1 MKNSEKFLKKL
12 KLVIVSHIIT
22 ALLIIGFLTKIV
34 LIDLLPYIEKKYVI
48 YSYIILVIFV
58 LIILY
63 EIITTRYNY
72 SMTEKRMICDELDN
86 KLDKEFPRY
95 GLYITENYI
104 VHTSKPYDIYSVV
117 AVPIEKIDGIFLGIT
132 YISRD
137 EFTNSRAHRIYVLI
151 ITSGTKYYQVIS
163 TDPLYKEKVA
173 RIDEMGNYLLERC
186 FNAERLSRPRIHRM
200 KNH

>member
-22 ALLIIGFLTKIV
+22 ALLIIGYLTKIA
-34 LIDLLPYIEKKYVI
+34 LIDLLPYLEKKYVI
-48 YSYIILVIFV
+48 PFYIILVIFI

-72 SMTEKRMICDELDN
+72 SEEEKRIICDELDN

-95 GLYITENYI
+95 GLYITKNYI
-104 VHTSKPYDIYSVV
+104 VHTRKPYDIYSVV
-117 AVPIEKIDGIFLGIT
+117 AVPIEEVDGIFMGETLRQGEFKA
-132 YISRD
+132 YIL
-137 EFTNSRAHRIYVLI
+137 VL
-151 ITSGTKYYQVIS
+151 TSGTKYYQVIS
-163 TDPLYKEKVA
+163 ADYLYKEKIA

-186 FNAERLSRPRIHRM
+186 YNAVELSYPTVHRT
-200 KNH
+200 KNRKNSF

>member
-22 ALLIIGFLTKIV
+22 ALLIIGYLTKIA
-34 LIDLLPYIEKKYVI
+34 LIDLLPYLEKKYVI
-48 YSYIILVIFV
+48 PFYIILVIFI

-72 SMTEKRMICDELDN
+72 SEEEKRIICDELDN

-104 VHTSKPYDIYSVV
+104 VHTRKPYDIYSVV
-117 AVPIEKIDGIFLGIT
+117 AIPIEAIDGIFMGETLRQGEFKA
-132 YISRD
+132 YIL
-137 EFTNSRAHRIYVLI
+137 VL
-151 ITSGTKYYQVIS
+151 TSGTKYYQVIS
-163 TDPLYKEKVA
+163 ADYLYKKKIA

-186 FNAERLSRPRIHRM
+186 YNAVELSRPMVHRT
-200 KNH
+200 KNRKNSF

>member
-22 ALLIIGFLTKIV
+22 ALLIIGYLTKIA
-34 LIDLLPYIEKKYVI
+34 LIDLLPYLEKKYVI
-48 YSYIILVIFV
+48 PFYIILVIFI

-72 SMTEKRMICDELDN
+72 SEEEKRIICDELDN

-104 VHTSKPYDIYSVV
+104 VHTRKPYDIYSVV
-117 AVPIEKIDGIFLGIT
+117 AVPIEEVDGIFMGETLRQGEFKA
-132 YISRD
+132 YIL
-137 EFTNSRAHRIYVLI
+137 VL
-151 ITSGTKYYQVIS
+151 TSGTKYYQVIS
-163 TDPLYKEKVA
+163 ADYLYKEKIA

-186 FNAERLSRPRIHRM
+186 YNAVELSYPTVHRT
-200 KNH
+200 KNRKNSF

>member
-22 ALLIIGFLTKIV
+22 ALLIIGYLTKIA
-34 LIDLLPYIEKKYVI
+34 LIDLLPYLEKKYVI
-48 YSYIILVIFV
+48 PFYIVLVIFI

-63 EIITTRYNY
+63 EMITTRYNY
-72 SMTEKRMICDELDN
+72 SEEEKRIICDELDN

-104 VHTSKPYDIYSVV
+104 VHTSKTYDIYRVV
-117 AVPIEKIDGIFLGIT
+117 AVPIEKVDGI
-132 YISRD
+132 YIGKIIIRSGKPRKY
-137 EFTNSRAHRIYVLI
+137 SLI
-151 ITSGTKYYQVIS
+151 LTSGTKMYQVIS
-163 TDPLYKEKVA
+163 SDLLYKEKIA

-186 FNAERLSRPRIHRM
+186 YNAVELSRPMVHRT
-200 KNH
+200 KNRKNSF

>member
-48 YSYIILVIFV
+48 YSYIILVIFI

-72 SMTEKRMICDELDN
+72 SMTEKRMICEELDN

-104 VHTSKPYDIYSVV
+104 VHTSKPYDIYNVV
-117 AVPIEKIDGIFLGIT
+117 AVPIEKIDGI
-132 YISRD
+132 YIGKVIIRSGKPRKY
-137 EFTNSRAHRIYVLI
+137 SLI
-151 ITSGTKYYQVIS
+151 LTSGTKIYYVIT

-186 FNAERLSRPRIHRM
+186 FNAERLSYPRIHRT
-200 KNH
+200 KNRQNSF

>member
-22 ALLIIGFLTKIV
+22 ALLIIGYLTKIA
-34 LIDLLPYIEKKYVI
+34 LIDLLPYFEKKYVI
-48 YSYIILVIFV
+48 PFYIILVIFI

-72 SMTEKRMICDELDN
+72 SEEEKRIICDELDN
-86 KLDKEFPRY
+86 KLDKVFPRY

-104 VHTSKPYDIYSVV
+104 VHTSKTYDIYSVV
-117 AVPIEKIDGIFLGIT
+117 AVPIEKIDGI
-132 YISRD
+132 YIGKIIIRSGKPIKY
-137 EFTNSRAHRIYVLI
+137 SLI
-151 ITSGTKYYQVIS
+151 LTSGTKMYHVINS
-163 TDPLYKEKVA
+163 DPLYKEKIA

-186 FNAERLSRPRIHRM
+186 YNAVELSRPMVYRT
-200 KNH
+200 KNRKNSF

>member
-34 LIDLLPYIEKKYVI
+34 LIDLLPYLEKKYVI
-48 YSYIILVIFV
+48 SFYIILVIFI

-72 SMTEKRMICDELDN
+72 SEEEKRIICDELDN
-86 KLDKEFPRY
+86 KLDKVFPRY

-104 VHTSKPYDIYSVV
+104 VHTSKTYDIYRVV
-117 AVPIEKIDGIFLGIT
+117 AVPIEAIDGIYIGIT
-132 YISRD
+132 RVGRD
-137 EFTNSRAHRIYVLI
+137 DFIGTNAYTIYELFL
-151 ITSGTKYYQVIS
+151 TSGTKYYKVIS
-163 TDPLYKEKVA
+163 TDPLYKEKIA

-186 FNAERLSRPRIHRM
+186 YNAVELSYPTVRRK

>member
-22 ALLIIGFLTKIV
+22 ALLIIGFLTKIA
-34 LIDLLPYIEKKYVI
+34 LIDLLPYFERKYVI
-48 YSYIILVIFV
+48 SFYLILVIFI

-63 EIITTRYNY
+63 ELITTRYNY
-72 SMTEKRMICDELDN
+72 SEEEKRIICDELDN

-104 VHTSKPYDIYSVV
+104 VHTRKPYDIYSVV
-117 AVPIEKIDGIFLGIT
+117 AVPIEAIDGI
-132 YISRD
+132 YIGKIIRSGVK
-137 EFTNSRAHRIYVLI
+137 YVLI
-151 ITSGTKYYQVIS
+151 LTSDTKYYQVIS
-163 TDPLYKEKVA
+163 TDHLYKEKIA

-186 FNAERLSRPRIHRM
+186 YNAAKLPYPKIYRR
-200 KNH
+200 KNRKNLY

>member
-22 ALLIIGFLTKIV
+22 ALLIIGFLTKIA
-34 LIDLLPYIEKKYVI
+34 LIDLLPYFEKKYVI
-48 YSYIILVIFV
+48 SFYIVLVIFI

-63 EIITTRYNY
+63 EMITTRYNY
-72 SMTEKRMICDELDN
+72 SEEEKRIICDELDN

-104 VHTSKPYDIYSVV
+104 VHTSKTYDIYRVV
-117 AVPIEKIDGIFLGIT
+117 AVPIEAIDGIFIGEIT
-132 YISRD
+132 RSGTSGKYK
-137 EFTNSRAHRIYVLI
+137 IYCLI
-151 ITSGTKYYQVIS
+151 LTSGTKMYQVIS
-163 TDPLYKEKVA
+163 TDPLYKEKIA

-186 FNAERLSRPRIHRM
+186 YNAVELSYPTVHRTKKR
-200 KNH
+200 KNSF

>member
-48 YSYIILVIFV
+48 YFYIILVIFI

-117 AVPIEKIDGIFLGIT
+117 AVPIEAVDGIFLGIT
-132 YISRD
+132 HIGRD
-137 EFTNSRAHRIYVLI
+137 DFIGTNAYTIYALT
-151 ITSGTKYYQVIS
+151 ITSGTKIYQVIS
-163 TDPLYKEKVA
+163 TDPLYKEKIA

>member
-72 SMTEKRMICDELDN
+72 
-86 KLDKEFPRY
+86 
-95 GLYITENYI
+95 
-104 VHTSKPYDIYSVV
+104 
-117 AVPIEKIDGIFLGIT
+117 
-132 YISRD
+132 
-137 EFTNSRAHRIYVLI
+137 
-151 ITSGTKYYQVIS
+151 
-163 TDPLYKEKVA
+163 
-173 RIDEMGNYLLERC
+173 
-186 FNAERLSRPRIHRM
+186 
-200 KNH
+200 